1 MNLVAAVGSK
11 FYNLLIFFIWI
22 LLFKMVFRADNAAL
36 EVDFI
41 FFENMYLYFTRIGI
55 EVKKHIPLNQI

>member
-1 MNLVAAVGSK
+1 MNLVDAVGSK
-11 FYNLLIFFIWI
+11 FYHLIFFIWI
-22 LLFKMVFRADNAAL
+22 LLLMMVFPADNAAL
-36 EVDFI
+36 EPGFI

>member
-1 MNLVAAVGSK
+1 MNLVDAVGSK

-22 LLFKMVFRADNAAL
+22 LLLMMVFRADNEAL
-36 EVDFI
+36 EPDFI
-41 FFENMYLYFTRIGI
+41 FFENMYLYFTRTRI